1 MFLVSIC
8 IESKFSLKICEPM
21 SDDKKS
27 VKPAL
32 SLFKPSREHI
42 KKGCSFPIQSKI

>member
-1 MFLVSIC
+1 MFPVAIC

-21 SDDKKS
+21 SDGKMS

-32 SLFKPSREHI
+32 SLFKPSPKHI
-42 KKGCSFPIQSKI
+42 KKSCSFPIQSKS